1 MRYPID
7 SLSIANL
14 LAPVVETSVA
24 LTRLDER
31 LQASPVGQGWI
42 ERSQFADAAAAL
54 WLEGE
59 LVQLEDLVLHDER
72 MDVRAPTHELT
83 RAHTILRARR
93 RISAAKPD
101 WALSPPGLRE
111 LAGLSAAGD
120 SADKSGQPDAFQQES
135 EQTDGDESE
144 PASDQVVDEEDPLA
158 SHFAAL
164 DAVLART
171 SQLLDGATP
180 PPRASA
186 SPMIT
191 TQPRERPTLIY
202 DLDWDE
208 EARMAEWV
216 AVLDET
222 SELPVMLRAA
232 ILLDAWGQIEVLQ
245 HGGWLGGLL
254 VASLLR
260 REGLTGQHLACLH
273 LGSRNI
279 ARERRRSP
287 DRTRRL
293 LALLESMAA
302 AAELGLKQHDRL
314 VLAKAQMEQ
323 RLKNRRS
330 SSKLPDLVALVL
342 SRPLVTAPMIE
353 KRLKVTQQGALNLID
368 ELALRE
374 MTGRKRFRAWG
385 VL

>member
-7 SLSIANL
+7 SLPIADL

-120 SADKSGQPDAFQQES
+120 SADKSGQPAAFQQEG

-144 PASDQVVDEEDPLA
+144 LETD
-158 SHFAAL
+158 
-164 DAVLART
+164 R
-171 SQLLDGATP
+171 
-180 PPRASA
+180 RASRVD
-186 SPMIT
+186 SCH
-191 TQPRERPTLIY
+191 
-202 DLDWDE
+202 
-208 EARMAEWV
+208 V
-216 AVLDET
+216 
-222 SELPVMLRAA
+222 
-232 ILLDAWGQIEVLQ
+232 
-245 HGGWLGGLL
+245 
-254 VASLLR
+254 
-260 REGLTGQHLACLH
+260 GLTGLNGGLRRH
-273 LGSRNI
+273 SRHFVLRIKASKAAI
-279 ARERRRSP
+279 ASDASPRRQRRRLQNG
-287 DRTRRL
+287 RFQ
-293 LALLESMAA
+293 
-302 AAELGLKQHDRL
+302 GLIIISCL
-314 VLAKAQMEQ
+314 
-323 RLKNRRS
+323 
-330 SSKLPDLVALVL
+330 
-342 SRPLVTAPMIE
+342 
-353 KRLKVTQQGALNLID
+353 
-368 ELALRE
+368 
-374 MTGRKRFRAWG
+374 
-385 VL
+385 